1 MARNVRSVERCTRTL
16 PEVGKERRRRPERDV
31 ASPVFTCIVFCTC
44 VGNVIGDVSDGGSDG
59 GRPGQHGYP
68 KKRRGMHRLGPR
80 MPQLEPART
89 KAPSLGPV
97 NSVELPAPILYEDK
111 NKDGT
116 EATGS
121 RPVRFANC
129 PGQGISVEHHEE
141 VSCTGR
147 IALEDVYGPRTRAM
161 LKA

>member
-1 MARNVRSVERCTRTL
+1 
-16 PEVGKERRRRPERDV
+16 
-31 ASPVFTCIVFCTC
+31 
-44 VGNVIGDVSDGGSDG
+44 
-59 GRPGQHGYP
+59 
-68 KKRRGMHRLGPR
+68 MHRLGPR

-129 PGQGISVEHHEE
+129 PGQGMSVEHHEE

-147 IALEDVYGPRTRAM
+147 IALVCTRVLGPHNVLDTIGTFGCRTILIALGDVRTGEWTMVGPRNALLEGPDRDGCLELCTNANG
-161 LKA
+161 LHEIAAWISAGK